1 MKKQFIYPL
10 LSVMLLIAACDNKKE
25 EDPLIP
31 AATKEEII
39 EIKTS
44 FGNMYMWLNKKTPLH
59 RNNFIK
65 LTNDGLFDG
74 TIFHRCVAN
83 FVIQGGDPY
92 TKDTIPGNDGLG
104 GPGYKIDAE
113 INTAN
118 YTHDYGAVGAA
129 RDNNPQKQSNGS
141 QFYIVT
147 QTGGSHSLDNNY
159 TVFGKI
165 IKGMDVALVINK
177 QPKVSDVP
185 KTKIVMDVN
194 LLLKTQEEITNEYGY
209 SDFNW

>member
-1 MKKQFIYPL
+1 MNKHILFSL
-10 LSVMLLIAACDNKKE
+10 LSFMLLISACKDKKD
-25 EDPLIP
+25 EDPQPTEI
-31 AATKEEII
+31 KEEII

-44 FGNMYMWLNKKTPLH
+44 FGTMYMWLNKKTPLH

-74 TIFHRCVAN
+74 TIFHRCVTN
-83 FVIQGGDPY
+83 FVIQGGDPN

-113 INTAN
+113 INVNN
-118 YTHDYGAVGAA
+118 YTHEFGAVGAA
-129 RDNNPQKQSNGS
+129 RDNNPLKQSNGS

-147 QTGGSHSLDNNY
+147 QTGGSPGLNNNY

-165 IKGMDVALVINK
+165 IKGMDVALEINK

-185 KTKIVMDVN
+185 KSKIVMDVN
-194 LLLKTQEEITNEYGY
+194 LLLKTHQEITNEYGFG
-209 SDFNW
+209 DFNW

>member
-1 MKKQFIYPL
+1 MKKASIYLLFFLL
-10 LSVMLLIAACDNKKE
+10 LSVSACDNSKDE
-25 EDPLIP
+25 AP
-31 AATKEEII
+31 APSETKEEII
-39 EIKTS
+39 EIKTT
-44 FGNMYMWLNKKTPLH
+44 FGTMYMWLNKKTPLH
-59 RNNFIK
+59 RTNFIK

-74 TIFHRCVAN
+74 TIFHRCVTN
-83 FVIQGGDPY
+83 FVIQGGDPF

-113 INTAN
+113 INVAN

-129 RDNNPQKQSNGS
+129 RDNNPLKQSNGS

-165 IKGMDVALVINK
+165 IKGMEVALEINK

-194 LLLKTQEEITNEYGY
+194 LLLKTQTEITNEYGF